1 MPWVIRAAKSRRS
14 ILHVHFYTFWTRP
27 DEGPLVARAGG
38 ALRMDHL
45 QNGAVN
51 VPLRLTGFKTSS
63 PGQRLLSPRHQG
75 ASMWSVWSLQ
85 VVKLMWPRRGYFG
98 ESWSQSRG
106 NWRIRHARHARRARM
121 DGPLGPKG
129 GFTGHYVLCPK
140 GPKWLEWCLRR
151 SLANERGGFSHG

>member
-63 PGQRLLSPRHQG
+63 PGQRLLSPRHQDG
-75 ASMWSVWSLQ
+75 DILESPGVN
-85 VVKLMWPRRGYFG
+85 PGEIG
-98 ESWSQSRG
+98 ESVTPVTPVEAVWTVLWVLRG
-106 NWRIRHARHARRARM
+106 VLRATMFCAPRPQVARVVSAA
-121 DGPLGPKG
+121 
-129 GFTGHYVLCPK
+129 
-140 GPKWLEWCLRR
+140 
-151 SLANERGGFSHG
+151 LAGK